1 MFKDYINA
9 ITIDIAK
16 VLSEMTCLN
25 IQRTIIKKEER
36 PDTQYA
42 LSYAIKFKHLDKNI
56 NGAVYFNFNDVE
68 VANIVAM
75 SIANKIGASEDV
87 AHRDDYLCEF
97 MNTCVGKALTNW
109 ENMGFSACI
118 EPPEI
123 IENSRI
129 NTPFYGSKIS
139 VIALILDVSHLLFQV
154 VFIDGSYDVLI
165 GKKILV
171 VDDSLM
177 IRQLLVRKL
186 TAVGF
191 NVETAINGLD
201 AIEKTKILKPE
212 LIIMDQCMPAL
223 SGLDAIIE
231 IRKFKPDMKI
241 IMLSSSTRK
250 DELNTAATLKV
261 LNYLTKPISLPEL
274 YTEIAKALMNLGE
287 EHTKITLN

>member
-1 MFKDYINA
+1 VY
-9 ITIDIAK
+9 
-16 VLSEMTCLN
+16 
-25 IQRTIIKKEER
+25 
-36 PDTQYA
+36 PDT
-42 LSYAIKFKHLDKNI
+42 LRGDS
-56 NGAVYFNFNDVE
+56 
-68 VANIVAM
+68 
-75 SIANKIGASEDV
+75 
-87 AHRDDYLCEF
+87 
-97 MNTCVGKALTNW
+97 
-109 ENMGFSACI
+109 
-118 EPPEI
+118 
-123 IENSRI
+123 ENSRI

-139 VIALILDVSHLLFQV
+139 LIALILDVSHLLFQV

-191 NVETAINGLD
+191 NVETANNGLD

-212 LIIMDQCMPAL
+212 LIIRVQCMPAL

-241 IMLSSSTRK
+241 IMLSSSSRK

-261 LNYLTKPISLPEL
+261 LNYLTKPINLPEL
-274 YTEIAKALMNLGE
+274 YTEIAKGLMHLND
-287 EHTKITLN
+287 EHTKVNLN